1 MGEVCVK
8 KDGKGGRQK
17 NKFRH
22 GFFALLKGTP
32 RITRIYILIFQ
43 LSQVAF
49 LCCLCHSEDDRT
61 KNLNTSAQLALLT
74 FTDPSLRSG

>member
-1 MGEVCVK
+1 M
-8 KDGKGGRQK
+8 
-17 NKFRH
+17 
-22 GFFALLKGTP
+22 
-32 RITRIYILIFQ
+32 Q

-61 KNLNTSAQLALLT
+61 KNLNTSAQVTLLT

>member
-32 RITRIYILIFQ
+32 RINAVLLCLAYTLLYIVSSGFLGSVF
-43 LSQVAF
+43 SQSIEKKRVKT
-49 LCCLCHSEDDRT
+49 LV
-61 KNLNTSAQLALLT
+61 
-74 FTDPSLRSG
+74 G